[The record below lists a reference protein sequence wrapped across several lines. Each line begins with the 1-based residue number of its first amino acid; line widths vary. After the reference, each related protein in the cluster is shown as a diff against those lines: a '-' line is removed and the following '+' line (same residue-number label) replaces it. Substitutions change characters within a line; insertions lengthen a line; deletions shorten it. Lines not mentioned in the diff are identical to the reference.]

1 MAVVAHRPMRQ
12 FADKSGF
19 RFSAYSTDV
28 VNNKKGDILNELTTG
43 TFLGSLDTL
52 DFSRHRF
59 SHAHDT
65 ISPNPGGLYFTH
77 YGARQTGRCSLLQL
91 APICSSK

>member
-1 MAVVAHRPMRQ
+1 MRQ

-59 SHAHDT
+59 SHAHNT

-77 YGARQTGRCSLLQL
+77 LVRAKLDGAGLPQL